1 MRKQITNYKIKTIKQ
16 ITRQKSAAL
25 HVPVV
30 QGSMQWCCALRGIF
44 IFCFSFKI
52 SFMKKNAHW
61 GAFWFCISSKISLM
75 QKNGHRGA
83 FRFFVVLKLIWCQK
97 WNWPEDKQSQ
107 ASSHRPPYILPCRK
121 EKGRARSPLMISID
135 MPRQFLKY
143 AKTIPPEEKKKVE
156 PDSLCWYLRYAFTKY
171 VHFWWANIRNPEKN
185 VWSSEV
191 CTNT

>member
-61 GAFWFCISSKISLM
+61 GAFWFCISYEISLI
-75 QKNGHRGA
+75 QKNAHWGA
-83 FRFFVVLKLIWCQK
+83 FWFFRFFLGRGVRSDAQLSSTETRFQKCSQSGKDGSKHTTLSTSMAYNVISCQK
-97 WNWPEDKQSQ
+97 
-107 ASSHRPPYILPCRK
+107 IRK
-121 EKGRARSPLMISID
+121 STQKIKIAD
-135 MPRQFLKY
+135 
-143 AKTIPPEEKKKVE
+143 
-156 PDSLCWYLRYAFTKY
+156 FTM
-171 VHFWWANIRNPEKN
+171 
-185 VWSSEV
+185 
-191 CTNT
+191 